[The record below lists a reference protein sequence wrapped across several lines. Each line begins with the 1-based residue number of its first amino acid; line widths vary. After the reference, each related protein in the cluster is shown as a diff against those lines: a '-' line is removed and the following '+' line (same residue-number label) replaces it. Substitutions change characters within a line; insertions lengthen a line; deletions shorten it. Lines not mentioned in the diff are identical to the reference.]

1 MDQQAPSWYRRGF
14 FVLATVAALVVAA
27 HIALAFWA
35 RNEIAAAE
43 SIIAL
48 HSMMLAQSGGLYYSN
63 QAYPYTVTPYMPV
76 FYLLEA
82 ALFRAGIPILLAGRL
97 LSIAGL
103 LGILYLTWKIV
114 LLYTKDRWCAGIAV
128 VLSACTT
135 VIPGWGTIGRVD
147 MLAVCFSIAAFYF
160 YAKHSVEEAAPK
172 ALLWSALFAFA
183 SLMTKQTLIAAPA
196 AICILLWFRNRGQ
209 AVRYA
214 AAVGGAAILTVLTM
228 DRLLHGQF
236 LFNTVFANV
245 NPFAAEKLQ
254 QHAEFYF
261 ITLGQLLVVIFAG
274 VSKAIRGH
282 FRDPLVYLAI
292 SFAVLAATAG
302 KIGSDTNYHI
312 ESAALIAICTAISLH
327 LLAFHAHVFRGSKAW
342 ITLLQLPLLIHVVN
356 NVRIMIP
363 FFQSRV
369 VQEFE
374 MDDYARRLK
383 PYYASADRPVI
394 AMDFNSL
401 IRSRGK
407 LDVEPLIYTILVNAG
422 RIDPEPMRKDI
433 ESGSIP
439 VIMLHQDLGKP
450 DLTDQEIPSLPAP
463 LLAAMR
469 SRYEYAGFVPGPY
482 FGGVYVYRPANA
494 HTALKHPGKN

>member
-1 MDQQAPSWYRRGF
+1 MDQAPVWYRRGF
-14 FVLATVAALVVAA
+14 FAICAVAAFVIAA

-82 ALFRAGIPILLAGRL
+82 ALFRTGIPIFLAGRL
-97 LSIAGL
+97 LSIAAL
-103 LGILYLTWKIV
+103 FGILYLTWKIV
-114 LLYTKDRWCAGIAV
+114 LLYTRDRWCAGTAV
-128 VLSACTT
+128 VLCACTT
-135 VIPGWGTIGRVD
+135 VVPGWGTIGRVD

-160 YAKHSVEEAAPK
+160 YARYTVAEPAAAK
-172 ALLWSALFAFA
+172 NLAWSAVFAFA
-183 SLMTKQTLIAAPA
+183 SLMTKQTLVAAPA
-196 AICILLWFRNRGQ
+196 AICLLLFFRKDTRVRAIQ
-209 AVRYA
+209 YAV
-214 AAVGGAAILTVLTM
+214 AVAGGAALVTFGT
-228 DRLLHGQF
+228 DWLLHGRF

-261 ITLGQLLVVIFAG
+261 ISLGQLLVVIFAG
-274 VSKAIRGH
+274 LSKAIRGH
-282 FRDPLVYLAI
+282 FRDPLVYLGI

-312 ESAALIAICTAISLH
+312 ESAVLIAICTAISLH
-327 LLAFHAHVFRGSKAW
+327 LLAFHSHVFRGSKAW

-383 PYYASADRPVI
+383 PYYASGDRPVI

-433 ESGSIP
+433 EAGAIP
-439 VIMLHQDLGKP
+439 VIMLHQDLAKP
-450 DLTDQEIPSLPAP
+450 NLTDPEIPSLPAP

-469 SRYEYAGFVPGPY
+469 NRYEYAGFVPGPY

-494 HTALKHPGKN
+494 HTAVKR

>member
-1 MDQQAPSWYRRGF
+1 MDHQAPIWYRRAIY
-14 FVLATVAALVVAA
+14 VLAGVAAIVVAA
-27 HIALAFWA
+27 HIALAVWA
-35 RNEIAAAE
+35 KNEIAAAE

-76 FYLLEA
+76 FYVLEA
-82 ALFRAGIPILLAGRL
+82 LLFRTGIPIFLAGRL
-97 LSIAGL
+97 LSIVAL
-103 LGILYLTWKIV
+103 FGILYLAYKIV
-114 LLYTKDRWCAGIAV
+114 LLYTKDRWCAAIAGI
-128 VLSACTT
+128 LCACTT

-147 MLAVCFSIAAFYF
+147 MLAVFFSIAAFYF
-160 YAKHSVEEAAPK
+160 YARYAVEEADVK
-172 ALLWSALFAFA
+172 ALVWSGLLAFA
-183 SLMTKQTLIAAPA
+183 SLMTKQTLVAAPT
-196 AICILLWFRNRGQ
+196 AICLLLFFNARHRKQAIL
-209 AVRYA
+209 YA
-214 AAVGGAAILTVLTM
+214 LTVGGGAALVVFGANSML
-228 DRLLHGQF
+228 DGRF

-261 ITLGQLLVVIFAG
+261 ISLGQLLVVIFAAL
-274 VSKAIRGH
+274 SKAIRGH
-282 FRDPLVYLAI
+282 FKGPLLYLAI
-292 SFAVLAATAG
+292 SFAVLAGTAG

-312 ESAALIAICTAISLH
+312 ESAALITICTAISLH

-374 MDDYARRLK
+374 MEDYARRLK
-383 PYYASADRPVI
+383 PYYESGDRPVI

-401 IRSRGK
+401 VNSRGK

-433 ESGSIP
+433 ASGSIP
-439 VIMLHQDLGKP
+439 VIMLHQDISKP
-450 DLTDQEIPSLPAP
+450 DLTDPEIPSLPTP
-463 LLAAMR
+463 LLNAMR
-469 SRYEYAGFVPGPY
+469 SRYEYSGFVPGPY

-494 HTALKHPGKN
+494 NTAQVK